1 MRSSVR
7 YASNASMVVRPFSF
21 QAMLNGDAGT
31 RFRAAEV
38 LSLAPAAGG
47 SLESDG
53 RWREASWASRGW
65 RKDDPKVVPGGGH
78 VGSANDRPDYR
89 PELQTLVTEGF
100 SHPSVTPSRETRLL
114 KDRCD
119 SRRTMRPPISVRT

>member
-1 MRSSVR
+1 
-7 YASNASMVVRPFSF
+7 
-21 QAMLNGDAGT
+21 MLNGDAGT

-53 RWREASWASRGW
+53 RWREVSWASRGW

-100 SHPSVTPSRETRLL
+100 PILRSPQAEKLDYSRTGATAVAPCDLL
-114 KDRCD
+114 FPLGP
-119 SRRTMRPPISVRT
+119 RRRPYT